1 MLFSFWVA
9 IDDFHQESRDD
20 ERDRSSEHTKIE
32 WTAPL
37 ENESEQRDRNRRIR
51 QVPRAPEAASTTR
64 RRTTR
69 HKDFIQARYEFD
81 DEHHHF
87 MDCLQDF
94 FKHYGHIIETQFGGR
109 AAQCS
114 LLLTLVAE
122 DLEGAVEAV
131 ADDEFTPR
139 DAELIDVIEDWLED
153 FFSVTEKYGYD
164 DEDDAETVDAL
175 RRSCGLT
182 GQFLTL
188 AMARLYDVRNRTGY
202 AEKLAEVY
210 RNFILID
217 LVRMTHLRSSS
228 SKVAASN
235 LIVRIDSIL
244 STEPSDRQLPE
255 ACDQCVSS
263 LLLLDLSG
271 DVGAGELN
279 SAHRDMV
286 KVWHPDRFSEDDKRL
301 KKMAEERFKRIQAAF
316 EHLQLHRG
324 QTGEISE
331 RSQ

>member
-1 MLFSFWVA
+1 M
-9 IDDFHQESRDD
+9 
-20 ERDRSSEHTKIE
+20 
-32 WTAPL
+32 
-37 ENESEQRDRNRRIR
+37 
-51 QVPRAPEAASTTR
+51 
-64 RRTTR
+64 
-69 HKDFIQARYEFD
+69 
-81 DEHHHF
+81 
-87 MDCLQDF
+87 
-94 FKHYGHIIETQFGGR
+94 
-109 AAQCS
+109 
-114 LLLTLVAE
+114 AE